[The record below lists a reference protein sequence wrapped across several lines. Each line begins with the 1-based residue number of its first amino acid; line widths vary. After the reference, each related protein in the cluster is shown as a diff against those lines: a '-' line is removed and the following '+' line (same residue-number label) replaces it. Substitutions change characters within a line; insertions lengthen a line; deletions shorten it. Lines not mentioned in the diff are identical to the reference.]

1 MAESYGSTRVLY
13 LSMEIGE
20 TTASFM
26 VPVFSIFFLARIYQ
40 IIWFYIFKEFLVFIW
55 CHFLTFCM
63 WNHGMT
69 WKRMKPSKVFDVYFY
84 VENVVTE
91 DFWINECSN
100 LRTLITLFL
109 NYLMI
114 EMHFRHLP
122 SLMIGKFVSIL
133 TNILYTSMW
142 HYKSEQNQIL
152 SINCLISCRN

>member
-1 MAESYGSTRVLY
+1 MFYISPWKSGKQPLLLWFLYFPFFFSADLSNYMILY
-13 LSMEIGE
+13 LQRIS
-20 TTASFM
+20 SFHLM
-26 VPVFSIFFLARIYQ
+26 SFF
-40 IIWFYIFKEFLVFIW
+40 
-55 CHFLTFCM
+55 TFCM
-63 WNHGMT
+63 WNHGTT
-69 WKRMKPSKVFDVYFY
+69 WKRMEPSKVFDVYFY

-109 NYLMI
+109 KYLMI